1 MAPLTPDQLRKRER
15 VETVIRI
22 AAPALNL
29 VLAVGERLSKIVEP
43 EDHEYYPPRTR
54 GGSPQPAP
62 PAPGQG
68 GANQRS

>member
-1 MAPLTPDQLRKRER
+1 VAPLTPDQLRKRER

-43 EDHEYYPPRTR
+43 EDHEYYPPRTPR
-54 GGSPQPAP
+54 RPKP
-62 PAPGQG
+62 P
-68 GANQRS
+68 SE

>member
-1 MAPLTPDQLRKRER
+1 MAPLNPDQLRKRER

-43 EDHEYYPPRTR
+43 EDHEYYPPRTPR
-54 GGSPQPAP
+54 RPESPPE
-62 PAPGQG
+62 
-68 GANQRS
+68 